1 MTDQNYDYH
10 GIAADVFSQRSTGRL
25 CDFSEMIWN
34 FHRDRI
40 DATFEGG
47 WDNATF
53 PWDRNMH
60 GWWKYPLAFATY
72 SIPSVI
78 MVEPTRYAEAAS
90 CLKKSILLFKDT
102 PLWEDWVKY
111 GHGPDPICCRNI
123 MYKAHLH
130 VMYGLY
136 QLITGSTE
144 FEPEYNQLT
153 DIIIREL
160 IENRQNEG
168 FDGIVC
174 EDDQY
179 FPVCNSQIVIGM
191 TVHDMVFGTKYYDE
205 YGKRVSDFIA
215 TKISDPATK
224 MILYKYHPS
233 HDQAEAYLSGACN
246 TWGLT
251 QLHYTNPTDMQT
263 GYENFKRLL
272 VARQMDGALYLKEC
286 VHASD
291 PAMGLEE
298 SFGLL
303 YALGLAR
310 EYQDPDL
317 WAGFMKYL
325 GQTSGL
331 AYVDGRVR
339 LVKATNGEEH
349 HANSYILWG
358 ALHESW
364 DQVFQYDWASLR
376 DEQGARLS

>member
-1 MTDQNYDYH
+1 MIEETYDFRS
-10 GIAADVFSQRSTGRL
+10 IAADVFSQRDAGKLSEFG
-25 CDFSEMIWN
+25 EMIWN

-47 WDNATF
+47 WDNAAF
-53 PWDRNMH
+53 PWERSLH
-60 GWWKYPLAFATY
+60 SWWKYPLAFATY

-78 MVEPTRYAEAAS
+78 MVDQSRYTEAVA

-130 VMYGLY
+130 LMYGLY
-136 QLITGSTE
+136 QMITGSLE
-144 FEPEYNQLT
+144 FEREYVQLT
-153 DIIIREL
+153 NIIKNEL
-160 IENRQNEG
+160 KENRQNEG
-168 FDGIVC
+168 FEGIVC

-179 FPVCNSQIVIGM
+179 FPVCNSQLVIGM
-191 TVHDMVFGTKYYDE
+191 TIHDLVYDTDYYKA
-205 YGKRVSDFIA
+205 YGKPVADFVASRI
-215 TKISDPATK
+215 TDPATN

-233 HDQAEAYLSGACN
+233 HDQAEPYLSGACN

-251 QLHYTNPTDMQT
+251 QLHYTNPADMEK
-263 GYENFKRLL
+263 GYESFKRLL
-272 VARQMDGALYLKEC
+272 VASQPDGSLYLKEC

-310 EYQDPDL
+310 EYRDPDL
-317 WAGFMKYL
+317 WAGFLKYL
-325 GQTSGL
+325 SKSFGVT
-331 AYVDGRVR
+331 YVDGRVR
-339 LVKATNGEEH
+339 LAKATKGEEH

-358 ALHESW
+358 AMHESW
-364 DQVFQYDWASLR
+364 GAIFAYDWAALR
-376 DEQGARLS
+376 AKQEVRQS

>member
-1 MTDQNYDYH
+1 MAEKITDFDS
-10 GIAADVFSQRSTGRL
+10 IAADIFLQKRAGKLSH
-25 CDFSEMIWN
+25 FAEMIWN

-47 WDNATF
+47 WDNAAF

-78 MVEPTRYAEAAS
+78 MVEEARYAEAS
-90 CLKKSILLFKDT
+90 ICLRKSILLFKDT
-102 PLWEDWVKY
+102 PIWDEWVKY

-136 QLITGSTE
+136 QLITGSQE
-144 FEPEYNQLT
+144 FEREYIQLT
-153 DIIIREL
+153 DIMKKEL
-160 IENRQNEG
+160 NENSENEG
-168 FDGIVC
+168 FEGIVC

-191 TVHDMVFGTKYYDE
+191 SIHDLIFGTNYYNE
-205 YGKRVSDFIA
+205 YGTRVADFIA
-215 TKISDPATK
+215 DRISDPVTK

-251 QLHYTNPTDMQT
+251 QLHYTNPADMQT

-272 VARQMDGALYLKEC
+272 VAQQPDGALYLKEC

-325 GQTSGL
+325 GKTSGI

-339 LVKATNGEEH
+339 LVEVTNGEEH

-364 DQVFQYDWASLR
+364 NAVFQHDWSALR
-376 DEQGARLS
+376 ARHRAVLS